1 MDTQKNLMMF
11 TIVISVIYGIW
22 AIFAPAHIMST
33 YGTPEEFVNP
43 VALNIVMLFGVAAW
57 VVAIL
62 GWHIRSTVTE
72 ENVEKAM
79 SYFAIAWLLYG
90 LHGVLSEKVLTW
102 PEGLEPPTFSES
114 TIGGIVFLVFSVI
127 FYILRKPKR
136 DRKSVV

>member
-90 LHGVLSEKVLTW
+90 LHGVLSEKVQTW

-114 TIGGIVFLVFSVI
+114 TIGGIVFLVFSVV
-127 FYILRKPKR
+127 YYMLRKPK
-136 DRKSVV
+136 SS

>member
-11 TIVISVIYGIW
+11 TIVISVVYGIW
-22 AIFAPAHIMST
+22 AIFAPGHILST
-33 YGTPEEFVNP
+33 YGVWEEFVNP
-43 VALNIVMLFGVAAW
+43 VSLNSVMLFGVSAW

-79 SYFAIAWLLYG
+79 SYFALSWLLYG
-90 LHGVLSEKVLTW
+90 LHGIFSARILTW
-102 PEGLEPPTFSES
+102 PEGLEPPAFSRQ

-127 FYILRKPKR
+127 FYILRKPK
-136 DRKSVV
+136 SS

>member
-1 MDTQKNLMMF
+1 MNTQKNLMMF

-33 YGTPEEFVNP
+33 YGTLEEFVNP
-43 VALNIVMLFGVAAW
+43 VSLNIVMLFGVAAW

-102 PEGLEPPTFSES
+102 PDGLEPPTFSES
-114 TIGGIVFLVFSVI
+114 TIGGIVFLVFSVVYYM
-127 FYILRKPKR
+127 FRKPK
-136 DRKSVV
+136 SS

>member
-1 MDTQKNLMMF
+1 
-11 TIVISVIYGIW
+11 
-22 AIFAPAHIMST
+22 MST

-79 SYFAIAWLLYG
+79 TYFAIAWLLYG
-90 LHGVLSEKVLTW
+90 LHGVLSEKVQ
-102 PEGLEPPTFSES
+102 PGLKVLNHLPFQSRQLEE
-114 TIGGIVFLVFSVI
+114 
-127 FYILRKPKR
+127 
-136 DRKSVV
+136 

>member
-11 TIVISVIYGIW
+11 TIVISVVYGIW
-22 AIFAPAHIMST
+22 AIFVPGHILST
-33 YGTPEEFVNP
+33 YGVWEEFVNP
-43 VALNIVMLFGVAAW
+43 VSLNSVMLFGVSAW

-79 SYFAIAWLLYG
+79 SYFALSWLLYG
-90 LHGVLSEKVLTW
+90 LHGIFSAKTLTW
-102 PEGLEPPTFSES
+102 PEGLEPPAFSRQ

-127 FYILRKPKR
+127 FYILRKPK
-136 DRKSVV
+136 SS

>member
-1 MDTQKNLMMF
+1 METQKKLMMF

-22 AIFAPAHIMST
+22 AIFAPESIMSA

-43 VALNIVMLFGVAAW
+43 VVLNVVMLFGVAAW

-79 SYFAIAWLLYG
+79 GYFAIPGY
-90 LHGVLSEKVLTW
+90 SMDFTE
-102 PEGLEPPTFSES
+102 FSQQS
-114 TIGGIVFLVFSVI
+114 
-127 FYILRKPKR
+127 Y
-136 DRKSVV
+136 

>member
-43 VALNIVMLFGVAAW
+43 VVLNIVMLFGVAAW
-57 VVAIL
+57 VVALL

-72 ENVEKAM
+72 ENVEKAL
-79 SYFAIAWLLYG
+79 SYFAIVWLLHG
-90 LHGVLSEKVLTW
+90 LHGVLSEKVQTW
-102 PEGLEPPTFSES
+102 SEGLEPPTFLES
-114 TIGGIVFLVFSVI
+114 TIGGIVSLVFSVV
-127 FYILRKPKR
+127 YYMLRKPK
-136 DRKSVV
+136 SS

>member
-11 TIVISVIYGIW
+11 TIVISFIYGIW
-22 AIFAPAHIMST
+22 AIFATAHILST

-79 SYFAIAWLLYG
+79 SYIAIAWLLYG
-90 LHGVLSEKVLTW
+90 LHGIFSEKVQTW
-102 PEGLEPPTFSES
+102 PEGLEPATFSES

-127 FYILRKPKR
+127 YYMLRKPKS
-136 DRKSVV
+136 D

>member
-43 VALNIVMLFGVAAW
+43 VVLNIVMLFGVAAW

-90 LHGVLSEKVLTW
+90 LHGVLSEKVQTW

-114 TIGGIVFLVFSVI
+114 TIGGIVSLVFSVV
-127 FYILRKPKR
+127 YYMLRKPK
-136 DRKSVV
+136 SN

>member
-1 MDTQKNLMMF
+1 MNTQKNLMML
-11 TIVISVIYGIW
+11 TIVISVVYGIW

-62 GWHIRSTVTE
+62 GWHIRATVTE

-90 LHGVLSEKVLTW
+90 LHGVLSEKVQTW

-114 TIGGIVFLVFSVI
+114 TIGGIVFLVFSVVYYV
-127 FYILRKPKR
+127 FRKPK
-136 DRKSVV
+136 SS

>member
-11 TIVISVIYGIW
+11 TIVISIIYGIW
-22 AIFAPAHIMST
+22 AVFAPAHILST

-62 GWHIRSTVTE
+62 GWYVRSTVTE
-72 ENVEKAM
+72 ENIEKAM

-90 LHGVLSEKVLTW
+90 LHGVLAEKVQTW
-102 PEGLEPPTFSES
+102 PEGLAPATFSES

-127 FYILRKPKR
+127 YYMLRKPK
-136 DRKSVV
+136 SV

>member
-33 YGTPEEFVNP
+33 YGTPGEFVNP
-43 VALNIVMLFGVAAW
+43 VVLNIVMLFGVAAW

-90 LHGVLSEKVLTW
+90 LHGVLSEKVQTW

-114 TIGGIVFLVFSVI
+114 TIGGIVFLVFSVV
-127 FYILRKPKR
+127 YYMLRKPK
-136 DRKSVV
+136 SS

>member
-11 TIVISVIYGIW
+11 TIVISVVYGIW
-22 AIFAPAHIMST
+22 AIFAPGHILST
-33 YGTPEEFVNP
+33 YGVLEEFVNP
-43 VALNIVMLFGVAAW
+43 VSLNSVMLFGVSAW

-79 SYFAIAWLLYG
+79 SYFALSWLLYG
-90 LHGVLSEKVLTW
+90 LHGIFSARILTW
-102 PEGLEPPTFSES
+102 PEGLEPPAFSRQ

-127 FYILRKPKR
+127 FYILRKPK
-136 DRKSVV
+136 SS

>member
-1 MDTQKNLMMF
+1 MNTQKNLMMF

-43 VALNIVMLFGVAAW
+43 VVLNIVMLFGVAAW

-62 GWHIRSTVTE
+62 GWHIRSTATE

-79 SYFAIAWLLYG
+79 TYFAIAWLLYG
-90 LHGVLSEKVLTW
+90 LHGVLSEKVQTW

-114 TIGGIVFLVFSVI
+114 TIGGIVFLVLSVV
-127 FYILRKPKR
+127 YYMLRKPK
-136 DRKSVV
+136 SS